1 MNLFSFSQERS
12 GVALSNKIRNKTNP
26 LQKLY
31 LKTVKIAISCVS
43 QYCESILCRF
53 SLNLA
58 HKTGWNNRTVR
69 FLKVHYACY
78 LKVNTYSICYLEEKR
93 ALLRAY

>member
-31 LKTVKIAISCVS
+31 LKTVKIAISSVS
-43 QYCESILCRF
+43 QYCENILYRF
-53 SLNLA
+53 SLKLD
-58 HKTGWNNRTVR
+58 GIIDVR
-69 FLKVHYACY
+69 FLKFSVQFSENFTENMLSYEMSDTFASW
-78 LKVNTYSICYLEEKR
+78 V
-93 ALLRAY
+93 